1 MVLVMSVRGVLWV
14 PATDTEEAEE
24 EEVEAQLDWGGWMS
38 GRTSAG
44 VVELGS
50 TGHRCRT
57 TLLEVS
63 QEGRLSCSLAVLHN
77 HLG

>member
-1 MVLVMSVRGVLWV
+1 MVLVTSVRGVRWV
-14 PATDTEEAEE
+14 PGTDTEEAEE
-24 EEVEAQLDWGGWMS
+24 EEVEAQWDWGGWMS

-50 TGHRCRT
+50 TCHQCQT

-63 QEGRLSCSLAVLHN
+63 QEGQLSCSLAVHHN